1 MRMISSGLAAALLFA
16 APAAALAEDGS
27 GPPAS
32 ADHMS
37 HDAMQHMGMGSGAAP
52 STAAY
57 EAAEAAMHEAM
68 RSPFTGNADRD
79 FLNHMIPHHA
89 GAVAMAR
96 IVLRYGQNADVRKL
110 AQRIV
115 DDQEREI
122 AEMKEMLKAMGAP
135 ASEAR

>member
-16 APAAALAEDGS
+16 VPAGTMAQD
-27 GPPAS
+27 GPPAT
-32 ADHMS
+32 ADPMS
-37 HDAMQHMGMGSGAAP
+37 HGAMQHMQMGSGAAP

-68 RSPFTGNADRD
+68 RSPFTGDPDRD
-79 FLNHMIPHHA
+79 FLNHMIPHHE
-89 GAVAMAR
+89 GAVAMAK
-96 IVLRYGQNADVRKL
+96 IVLRYGRNDDVKRL

-122 AEMKEMLKAMGAP
+122 AEMKGMLKAMGAP
-135 ASEAR
+135 TSEAR